1 MALQISPKDSD
12 LLLKQKNVLS
22 DDVLGK
28 YRRAGEIAQTC
39 LKYIVSLINE
49 SYHLGQHE
57 PYSAAELCLL
67 GDSFMQ
73 TLVNKSFK
81 KINEKGIAQPV
92 TLDVNQIAGGY
103 SPELNDDKGNLYF
116 KPGDV
121 VTVSLGCH
129 IDGYT
134 ANVAHSVVIY
144 PPGTS
149 APGPLLGESADAV
162 CASYLATESVIT
174 LLACALTPEKIPN
187 AISEDKKVTGTMIR
201 NLVNGIAE
209 SFNCAVVPTSK
220 VRRVRRFL
228 AGQAEGVVAER
239 DFKGVVWSE
248 SDQER
253 ALLEKSAANSERQIA
268 VVDATNGR
276 NVNENPDNAIPSDDF
291 VVLPG
296 EVYLVDIK
304 MSPLDKSEPGFIT
317 LESLDGTVKL
327 NEEFNPK
334 PSIYIRDVSIT
345 EQLKL
350 RNSRRLLSLVDKKQ
364 SVYPFKLAYVSEGFP
379 LKADNDGE
387 SIITQLQKVESDV
400 KVFKFGLQ
408 ECVNKTLFDKR
419 PILATKF
426 IPLKEVLKLATA
438 TGVNGYDASNPTLPG
453 LELPLPKLGVTAL
466 KLRTALKHGVYIT
479 NARHAT
485 TVALSNERGALR
497 LGGGADMKVSFV
509 HSAYQLEPRTAA
521 AVTALAALA
530 MDERFGVK
538 VGECRVLAE
547 TVAAAEAVA
556 DTMEE

>member
-1 MALQISPKDSD
+1 MALQISPRDSD
-12 LLLKQKNVLS
+12 VLLKQKNVLS

-28 YRRAGEIAQTC
+28 YRHAGEIAQTC

-49 SYHLGQHE
+49 SYHLEQHE

-73 TLVNKSFK
+73 SLLNKSYK
-81 KINEKGIAQPV
+81 KVQEKGIAQPV
-92 TLDVNQIAGGY
+92 TLDVNQLVGGY
-103 SPELNDDKGNLYF
+103 SPELNDEKGNVYF
-116 KPGDV
+116 KPGDIV
-121 VTVSLGCH
+121 NVSLGCH

-134 ANVAHSVVIY
+134 ANVAHTVVIY

-162 CASYLATESVIT
+162 CASYLATESVVT
-174 LLACALTPEKIPN
+174 LLACALTPEKIPD
-187 AISEDKKVTGTMIR
+187 AVSEEKNVTGTMIR
-201 NLVNGIAE
+201 DIVNSIAR

-248 SDQER
+248 GDQET
-253 ALLEKSAANSERQIA
+253 ALLEKSAASGENQIA
-268 VVDATNGR
+268 IVDASRGR
-276 NVNENPDNAIPSDDF
+276 IVNENPDNAIPTDDF

-296 EVYLVDIK
+296 EVYFVDIK
-304 MSPLDKSEPGFIT
+304 MSPLNKNEPGFIT
-317 LESLDGTVKL
+317 LDSLDGTVTL
-327 NEEFNPK
+327 NDGEFTPK

-379 LKADNDGE
+379 LQADVVDGP
-387 SIITQLQKVESDV
+387 SIMEQLQRVESDV

-408 ECVNKTLFDKR
+408 ECVNKTLFDRR

-426 IPLKEVLKLATA
+426 VPLKEVLKLATA
-438 TGVNGYDASNPTLPG
+438 TGVNGYDATNPTLPG

-466 KLRTALKHGVYIT
+466 KLRTALKNGVYVT
-479 NARHAT
+479 NSRHAT
-485 TVALSNERGALR
+485 TVALSTEKGAIR
-497 LGGGADMKVSFV
+497 LGGGTLMKVSWV
-509 HSAYQLEPRTAA
+509 HSAYQLEPRVGN
-521 AVTALAALA
+521 AVSALAALA
-530 MDERFGVK
+530 MDQRFGVK
-538 VGECRVLAE
+538 ISQCRVLA
-547 TVAAAEAVA
+547 AGDSEA
-556 DTMEE
+556 MEE